1 MASPCDR
8 NIVMSDFQPPTP
20 DSAAASSDLNA
31 EALLQLLRRK
41 QGNWLEWGQACQH
54 LQKAA
59 YTPQA
64 IFEATGFEPI
74 QQNQIIVA
82 AQVFSSL
89 VEGKA
94 DAATQQHFSQ
104 RGSDILYELRVLTQA
119 ERAAVASLVAAKALD
134 AEEAKEVTKAVKEF
148 TRLKQ
153 KPEGFTDHPG
163 DAVAYQ
169 VWRLARQKTDLQE
182 RSRLIA
188 KGLRFAHSQSAR
200 TAIEQLLTDF
210 TITPTAPVPLLPVY
224 QLEAEEQMPRLIPVV
239 GKLPLA
245 KADLQSV
252 PLIEPVPPFGVVQF
266 TGSSAWVAM
275 PGWQVILAAQDPVAL
290 LCSSHQLPAPLPG
303 PAEEVLIVIDRA
315 ERDWDANRYFLV
327 EQAEQLTI
335 QWSDQPFDGSIQGRV
350 VVVLRPKKI
359 LDQNYTED
367 LLSKG
372 QRDTLKFWQYDE

>member
-1 MASPCDR
+1 
-8 NIVMSDFQPPTP
+8 MSDFQPSTP
-20 DSAAASSDLNA
+20 DSAAASSDLNADLNA

-41 QGNWLEWGQACQH
+41 QGTWIEWGHACQR

-59 YTPQA
+59 YTPQT
-64 IFEATGFEPI
+64 IFETTGFEPI

-94 DAATQQHFSQ
+94 DAVTQQHFSQ
-104 RGSDILYELRVLTQA
+104 RGSDILYELRVLTQS
-119 ERAAVASLVAAKALD
+119 ERAAVASLVVAKALD
-134 AEEAKEVTKAVKEF
+134 SEEAKEVAKAVKEF
-148 TRLKQ
+148 ARLKQ
-153 KPEGFTDHPG
+153 KPEGFTEHPG
-163 DAVAYQ
+163 DAIAYQ

-188 KGLRFAHSQSAR
+188 KGLRFVHSQSAR
-200 TAIEQLLTDF
+200 TAIEHLLTDF
-210 TITPTAPVPLLPVY
+210 TVTPTTPVPLLPVY
-224 QLEAEEQMPRLIPVV
+224 RLEAEEQMPRLIPVV
-239 GKLPLA
+239 GKLPLT

-252 PLIEPVPPFGVVQF
+252 PLIEPVPPFGMVQF
-266 TGSSAWVAM
+266 TGTGNAAWVAV
-275 PGWQVILAAQDPVAL
+275 PGWQVILATQDPVAL
-290 LCSSHQLPAPLPG
+290 LCSSHQLPTPLPG
-303 PAEEVLIVIDRA
+303 PAEEVLIIIDRA
-315 ERDWDANRYFLV
+315 ERDWDGNRYFLV
-327 EQAEQLTI
+327 EQADQLTI
-335 QWSDQPFDGSIQGRV
+335 QWSDQPFDGSVQGRV